1 MNETRDTIVILG
13 AGMVGL
19 SIARQ
24 IKKIRKSAKIFIIE
38 KEGAI
43 GLHTSGRNSGVI
55 HAGLYYK
62 PESLKAKVCVVT
74 QHCISLLTS

>member
-38 KEGAI
+38 K
-43 GLHTSGRNSGVI
+43 
-55 HAGLYYK
+55 
-62 PESLKAKVCVVT
+62 KV
-74 QHCISLLTS
+74 Q